1 MLRPSKRKRT
11 VYEMEQPDLM
21 DVDQNDRKSKELLT
35 TIDDLRA
42 LNEQYKLKI
51 SENQEAFEVVTELQE
66 KGVLDENYRLR
77 EDE

>member
-1 MLRPSKRKRT
+1 
-11 VYEMEQPDLM
+11 MEQPDLM